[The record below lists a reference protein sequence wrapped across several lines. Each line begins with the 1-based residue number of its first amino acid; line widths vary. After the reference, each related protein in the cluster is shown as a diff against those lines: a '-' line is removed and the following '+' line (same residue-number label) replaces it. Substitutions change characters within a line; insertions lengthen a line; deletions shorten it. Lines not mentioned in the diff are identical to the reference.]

1 MRVVIAPDS
10 FKGSITAIAA
20 AAALAAGWRDA
31 RPADVVTTLPLADGG
46 DHHPH
51 RAPYSPAGW
60 YRGRPSFSLMACW
73 ISSLP
78 GRASTVATYSFRRN
92 SSSTG
97 FVFSW

>member
-51 RAPYSPAGW
+51 RAPIPRRAGTGAGPASP
-60 YRGRPSFSLMACW
+60 
-73 ISSLP
+73 
-78 GRASTVATYSFRRN
+78 
-92 SSSTG
+92 
-97 FVFSW
+97 